1 VGLQPNDLLQLCQ
14 NVVITMTGEQ
24 NRNKRRLT
32 QRDNVYTNSP
42 VTATIGRPR
51 KPEHLRRS
59 KLFPLRLTPGEMATL
74 ESASREQKEP
84 VAAILR
90 KGAVLYI
97 RRKGK
102 DGSRTKGE
110 NQ

>member
-1 VGLQPNDLLQLCQ
+1 MGR
-14 NVVITMTGEQ
+14 EQ
-24 NRNKRRLT
+24 NRNKNSLTNRL
-32 QRDNVYTNSP
+32 NVYTNSP
-42 VTATIGRPR
+42 VTAIGRPR
-51 KPEHLRRS
+51 KPKHLRRS

-74 ESASREQKEP
+74 EHASRELKEP

-90 KGAVLYI
+90 KGAVLYV

-110 NQ
+110 KK